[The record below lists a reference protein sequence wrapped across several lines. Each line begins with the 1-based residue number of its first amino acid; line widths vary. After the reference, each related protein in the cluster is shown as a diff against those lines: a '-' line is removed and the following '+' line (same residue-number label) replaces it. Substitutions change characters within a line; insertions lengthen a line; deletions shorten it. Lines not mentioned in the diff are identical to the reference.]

1 MFSAQEKV
9 GEGAEAGRPEA
20 CAQLG
25 DDSCTAMSQLG
36 WRRKDWGQGNSR
48 GDPWDTGGGGEGW
61 CEPGS
66 WHWRGRQGQKDAPRL
81 GQRAGLKRGLQ
92 FPRRPRLPAEGPR
105 PVGPLPHTTSRKMK
119 TLCHPQV
126 VPPRLT
132 LAQEAGVGRARHW
145 GRCPQLDTQSSV

>member
-48 GDPWDTGGGGEGW
+48 GDPWDTGGGGGGGVS
-61 CEPGS
+61 PGAGAGEDD
-66 WHWRGRQGQKDAPRL
+66 RGRKT
-81 GQRAGLKRGLQ
+81 
-92 FPRRPRLPAEGPR
+92 
-105 PVGPLPHTTSRKMK
+105 PH
-119 TLCHPQV
+119 V
-126 VPPRLT
+126 
-132 LAQEAGVGRARHW
+132 
-145 GRCPQLDTQSSV
+145 